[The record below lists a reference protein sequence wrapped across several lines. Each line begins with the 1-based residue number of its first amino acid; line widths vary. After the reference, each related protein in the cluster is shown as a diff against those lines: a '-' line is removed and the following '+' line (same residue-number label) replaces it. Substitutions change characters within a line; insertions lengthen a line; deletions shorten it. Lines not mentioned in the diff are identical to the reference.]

1 MKTRLSLYH
10 RCLFNPMLHSP
21 VKVINRELKNKSF
34 KKGEVLK
41 YRLHYGWF
49 NAGEGTVSIL
59 PDLFTI
65 NNKPC
70 YRMEIDGQSKG
81 AFAAMYKVD
90 DHWRSYIDTSTLI
103 PQKFFRDIK
112 EGGSYAI
119 NETMFYHHDEGR
131 LNVQFQK
138 NNKDPKTTEYDVP
151 KNVHDIVSGF
161 YYFRN
166 IDYTKMKKGGEAVID
181 AFLEDKLY
189 RFGVRYEGKEKV
201 KTDIGKVN
209 AIKLV
214 PIMPENELF
223 EGENSIIMWLS
234 DDENKIPLKVKAKMF
249 VGAVEVELT
258 DYSGLRH
265 QLNVT
270 K

>member
-1 MKTRLSLYH
+1 MKKYYYIYITLFLLLSS
-10 RCLFNPMLHSP
+10 FSQDT
-21 VKVINRELKNKSF
+21 INRELKNKAF
-34 KKGEVLK
+34 RKGEVLR

-49 NAGEGTVSIL
+49 TAGEGTVSVL
-59 PDLFTI
+59 PELFNI

-70 YRMEIDGQSKG
+70 YRMEIDGKSKG

-90 DHWRSYIDTSTLI
+90 DHWRSYIDTATLI

-119 NETMFYHHDEGR
+119 NETMFYHHEEGK

-138 NNKDPKTTEYDVP
+138 NNKDPKTTEYEVP

-166 IDYTKMKKGGEAVID
+166 LDYSKMKKGSEAVID

-189 RFGVRYEGKEKV
+189 RFGVRYEAKEKI
-201 KTDIGKVN
+201 KTEFGKVN
-209 AIKLV
+209 ALKLV
-214 PIMPENELF
+214 PIMPDNELF
-223 EGENSIIMWLS
+223 EGENSITMWLS

-258 DYSGLRH
+258 SYSGLRH
-265 QLNVT
+265 KLNLE